1 MSAVIWGSGQLW
13 NRQYIKA
20 AFFFLAQVGLIVS
33 LPSMIHGL
41 WGLIT
46 LGETEMMIEGSKV
59 TPGDN
64 SIILMILGVAWAIIA
79 VVFALIYIG
88 CVAKDIMSSGAVE

>member
-41 WGLIT
+41 WG
-46 LGETEMMIEGSKV
+46 
-59 TPGDN
+59 
-64 SIILMILGVAWAIIA
+64 
-79 VVFALIYIG
+79 
-88 CVAKDIMSSGAVE
+88 SSPSARRR